1 MAKLEIG
8 EIAVKNYDKDQ
19 IISLATSLLASAK
32 MRLSEALTQQNLG
45 YVGEA
50 EATAELAY
58 KMSSAQE
65 KKTESIQKQ
74 PLTV

>member
-32 MRLSEALTQQNLG
+32 MRLSEAVRQQNLG

-50 EATAELAY
+50 EATVELAY
-58 KMSSAQE
+58 KILSAQE

>member
-8 EIAVKNYDKDQ
+8 AIAVKNYDKDQ
-19 IISLATSLLASAK
+19 IISLATTLLASART
-32 MRLSEALTQQNLG
+32 RLSEAVRQQNLG

-50 EATAELAY
+50 EATVELAH
-58 KMSSAQE
+58 KILSAQE

>member
-32 MRLSEALTQQNLG
+32 MRLTEAVRQQNLG

-50 EATAELAY
+50 
-58 KMSSAQE
+58 
-65 KKTESIQKQ
+65 
-74 PLTV
+74 

>member
-32 MRLSEALTQQNLG
+32 MRLSEAVRQQNLG

-50 EATAELAY
+50 EATVELAY
-58 KMSSAQE
+58 KMLSAQE

-74 PLTV
+74 PLTI

>member
-8 EIAVKNYDKDQ
+8 EIAVNSYDKDQ
-19 IISLATSLLASAK
+19 IISLATSLLANAK
-32 MRLSEALTQQNLG
+32 MRLTEAVRQQNLG

-50 EATAELAY
+50 EATVELAY
-58 KMSSAQE
+58 KLLSAQE